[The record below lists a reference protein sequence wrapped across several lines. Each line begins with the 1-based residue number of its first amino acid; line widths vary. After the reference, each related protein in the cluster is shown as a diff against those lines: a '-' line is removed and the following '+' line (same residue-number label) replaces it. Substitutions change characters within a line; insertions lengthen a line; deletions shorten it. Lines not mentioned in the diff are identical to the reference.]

1 MVTGARM
8 DVENR
13 SLSIAQEENSIRA
26 KYRLQIWSKTHGSG
40 TSNIKYVCKKRLIQF
55 YFSSLILFVLYRA
68 VLCEIARKDN
78 NNETEPEKSELLH
91 ELSVR
96 LDWAG
101 ISDPHNKVYIKP
113 PKIDNIALIVF
124 LFTASQLNKL
134 FYCKNTG
141 IIIIFRYTLIQKYIV
156 RVLLYVL

>member
-1 MVTGARM
+1 M
-8 DVENR
+8 
-13 SLSIAQEENSIRA
+13 
-26 KYRLQIWSKTHGSG
+26 
-40 TSNIKYVCKKRLIQF
+40 
-55 YFSSLILFVLYRA
+55 
-68 VLCEIARKDN
+68 RKDN
-78 NNETEPEKSELLH
+78 NNETELKEKSELLH

-134 FYCKNTG
+134 YYCKNTG
-141 IIIIFRYTLIQKYIV
+141 NYNFLIYMNTKIYCTYIIRYPVITCCN
-156 RVLLYVL
+156 